1 MRREAFKLV
10 NRGECTLQAALKQVV
25 TDTELKE
32 SYFTTPLALLTA
44 EGQTPHKFNKP
55 NTKGAGDG
63 WGFPNNHNYRN
74 DFGYRKGGPKG
85 RGGNGGKGKAK
96 ATPKGA
102 MTVFHL
108 PHILPMGESF
118 ASRSTLR
125 AAEDNVDECMRVG
138 CVDAMPTI
146 QPENMNASRVPAKTA
161 KRQKSDRHRR
171 RSVVPVLRKA
181 SAS

>member
-63 WGFPNNHNYRN
+63 RGFPATTTTETTLVT
-74 DFGYRKGGPKG
+74 GKVAPKVVVALVA
-85 RGGNGGKGKAK
+85 RAKAK
-96 ATPKGA
+96 STPKGA
-102 MTVFHL
+102 MSVFHL

-125 AAEDNVDECMRVG
+125 AAEDNVDECMHVV